1 MNIFFLS
8 VSNSINY
15 YNKKMK
21 KGEKKQKPK
30 DNTQNIQVYK
40 EAFELIDKN
49 NDGEITL
56 DELRNFFNGL
66 GDKMTDADLQDMIN
80 EADVEGNGS
89 ITFDGFMA
97 LMNRKLRSEHVEEE
111 IIETFK
117 KFDQDNNGLIGPED
131 IYNLLQNFNQD
142 ITISEAEEMIRN
154 IDIDDD
160 GMVNYKEFVKMIFEN
175 K

>member
-1 MNIFFLS
+1 
-8 VSNSINY
+8 
-15 YNKKMK
+15 MK
-21 KGEKKQKPK
+21 KVEKMPK
-30 DNTQNIQVYK
+30 EKENLQVYQ
-40 EAFELIDKN
+40 EAFELLDKN
-49 NDGEITL
+49 KDGEITL
-56 DELRNFFNGL
+56 DELKNFFNGL
-66 GDKMTDADLQDMIN
+66 GEKMTDADLQDMIN
-80 EADVEGNGS
+80 EVDVEGNGS

-97 LMNRKLRSEHVEEE
+97 LMNKKLRNEDVEEE

-131 IYNLLQNFNQD
+131 IYNLLHNFNQD
-142 ITISEAEEMIRN
+142 ITISEAEEMIKN

>member
-1 MNIFFLS
+1 
-8 VSNSINY
+8 
-15 YNKKMK
+15 MK
-21 KGEKKQKPK
+21 KGKNIK
-30 DNTQNIQVYK
+30 DEQQNMQVYQ

-49 NDGEITL
+49 KDGEITL

-80 EADVEGNGS
+80 EADIEGNGS
-89 ITFDGFMA
+89 ITFDGFIA
-97 LMNRKLRSEHVEEE
+97 LLNRKLRNEDVEEE

-131 IYNLLQNFNQD
+131 IYNLLHKFNQD
-142 ITISEAEEMIRN
+142 ITISEAEEMIKN

-160 GMVNYKEFVKMIFEN
+160 GMVKVLFSKKI
-175 K
+175 

>member
-1 MNIFFLS
+1 
-8 VSNSINY
+8 
-15 YNKKMK
+15 MK
-21 KGEKKQKPK
+21 KVEKMPK
-30 DNTQNIQVYK
+30 EKENLQVYQ
-40 EAFELIDKN
+40 EAFELLDKN
-49 NDGEITL
+49 KDGEITL
-56 DELRNFFNGL
+56 DELKNFFNGL
-66 GDKMTDADLQDMIN
+66 GEKMTDADLQDMIN

-97 LMNRKLRSEHVEEE
+97 LMNKKLRNEDVEEE

-131 IYNLLQNFNQD
+131 IYNLLHNFNQD
-142 ITISEAEEMIRN
+142 ITISEAEEMIKN